1 MIGRPLRRNG
11 LSSLNGLR
19 SAADADFYAPLAVA
33 ANLLSEWCSSG
44 ADMRNGGWDILSVF
58 PICHFD

>member
-33 ANLLSEWCSSG
+33 ANLLSKGSRCCTDKEVG
-44 ADMRNGGWDILSVF
+44 LDGTY
-58 PICHFD
+58 